1 MKQEFKLTQITQCLE
16 MSHKAFEKNF
26 SLNLQGDLY
35 RGGGN
40 EVEKKAKKIVPFFP
54 RSEDRLMSEPKF
66 L

>member
-40 EVEKKAKKIVPFFP
+40 EVEKKAKKIVLSSPGQ
-54 RSEDRLMSEPKF
+54 KTG
-66 L
+66 